1 MEVRAHNIMF
11 LKIFQN
17 INKFHVLDTQITKAL
32 LTLYLMAL
40 IGPSCINPIY
50 TLQPFYNNFKNKK
63 SSSKYKHV
71 FCV

>member
-32 LTLYLMAL
+32 LTLCLMAL

-50 TLQPFYNNFKNKK
+50 TLQPF
-63 SSSKYKHV
+63 
-71 FCV
+71 